1 MNRKTLLLVAP
12 VVLVL
17 GGNVQPSGPRFE
29 RVYPLKPEEGV
40 FAYSRI
46 SPDGRFLAYASEY
59 RVGGGVR
66 QTVTVVDLKEQKI
79 LFTEP
84 GIDAYWS
91 HDGKRMI
98 YLSFENGRGGVSL
111 RNHETG
117 EITRNVAP
125 QSLGDYFS
133 WAVRNGRNLI
143 LTIQSNYYYLNGN
156 NAEMPNG
163 SVPPCEGIGRGERP
177 LISKDGMRIT
187 TFVRGTVVV
196 RNLTDC
202 DFILDTGIRGA
213 KADFSW
219 DNRYIAFHAQKEKGD
234 GYEIQVVDLKD
245 RTVRTVTNLPGS
257 SLFPSWTKDGRLSFR
272 YDGDDY
278 RGFMFAL
285 DPLSSPAKPLPG
297 TNQQVPQRRT
307 WSDVFPETKRP
318 AHALNLVLV
327 WGSWSAHS
335 PMALQD
341 MQRARDYF
349 ARYGLD
355 VGVTTATDPGS
366 IKSDVDRMVAEYNIH
381 LPSIALAPQRLQ
393 LTEAHNQIPTTL
405 LFRAGELVDRKL
417 GAQSFEQLR
426 EWVETARK

>member
-1 MNRKTLLLVAP
+1 MLLLGAP
-12 VVLVL
+12 AHR
-17 GGNVQPSGPRFE
+17 PGPRFE
-29 RVYPLKPEEGV
+29 RVYSLKPEEGV

-59 RVGGGVR
+59 RSGGGVK
-66 QTVTVVDLKEQKI
+66 QTVTVVDLKAQKI
-79 LFTEP
+79 LFTES

-98 YLSFENGRGGVSL
+98 YLSFEGGRGGVSL

-133 WAVRNGRNLI
+133 WAVRAGRNLI

-156 NAEMPNG
+156 MAEMPNG

-187 TFVRGTVVV
+187 TFVRGTLVV

-202 DFILDTGIRGA
+202 GYILDTGIRGA

-219 DNRYIAFHAQKEKGD
+219 DNRYIAFHAQKANGD
-234 GYEIQVVDLKD
+234 GYEIQVVDLKE
-245 RTVRTVTNLPGS
+245 RTVRTVTTMPGS

-278 RGFMFAL
+278 RGFMFAS
-285 DPLSSPAKPLPG
+285 DPLSAPARPLPTTG
-297 TNQQVPQRRT
+297 QQVPERRT
-307 WSDVFPETKRP
+307 WSDLFPETKRP
-318 AHALNLVLV
+318 EHALNLVLV

-335 PMALQD
+335 PMALEA
-341 MQRARDYF
+341 MQFARGYF

-355 VGVTTATDPGS
+355 VGVATATDPGS
-366 IKSDVDRMVAEYNIH
+366 IKSDVDRMIAEYKIH
-381 LPSIALAPQRLQ
+381 LPSIPLAPQRLQ

-405 LFRAGELVDRKL
+405 LFRDGELIDRRL
-417 GAQSFEQLR
+417 GAQSFAQLR
-426 EWVETARK
+426 DWVSSAQK